1 MTADQQKINTSSHLP
16 SGLTLRALV
25 LGLILSLLVGAV
37 GPYLSLY
44 IQGANASSYFTS
56 QIALCLLFILIVGCN
71 GVLGA
76 MRRTWVLQKGELL
89 VVFILT
95 SLANATHV
103 LVQQWVPMVSS
114 PFYYARSENNWL
126 ELINPH
132 IPPWLGPRDPE
143 AIRAFFEG
151 TEKEAAGIPWQ
162 VWFEPIAGWLP
173 MVVAMHVATLCLM
186 VILRRRWVEHERLIY
201 PVMQVPLAMVQD
213 DERGSLIK
221 PFFRN
226 PVMWVGFAVSAI
238 TGAVAGLHAYFPFVP
253 AVQLH
258 ASIPLFGGVR
268 LSFATLGFFFVIQRE
283 VALGLWVFTLLNNL
297 QEYIYR
303 EIGWGVSAAPAV
315 SVWSYGLPSL
325 VHQGMGAMI
334 ALVIGGFWVGR
345 EHLWN
350 VCRKAFGRAPDVDD
364 SDEVLSYRAAVFG
377 LLGSTG
383 VMVLWLWNLGMPL
396 WGVAVFLFFALVIFV
411 ALTRVIA
418 EGGVALIYTPMVAA
432 DAAVSAVGTSAFS
445 GQRGWSA
452 SLSPASWAM
461 TCSISPCRTWP
472 TD

>member
-56 QIALCLLFILIVGCN
+56 QIALCVLFILIVCCN

-76 MRRTWVLQKGELL
+76 VRRTWVLQKGELL

-95 SLANATHV
+95 SLANSTHV
-103 LVQQWVPMVSS
+103 LVHQWVPVVSS

-132 IPPWLGPRDPE
+132 IPPWLAPRDPE

-238 TGAVAGLHAYFPFVP
+238 TGAIAGLHAYFSFIP

-258 ASIPLFGGVR
+258 ANIPLFGGVR

-297 QEYIYR
+297 QEFVYR

-383 VMVLWLWNLGMPL
+383 VMVLWLWNLGMPP
-396 WGVAVFLFFALVIFV
+396 WGGRGLLVFRAGDLRRSDPGNRRRRGRPNLHPHGRGRRGRVSRWHVGLFRAS
-411 ALTRVIA
+411 
-418 EGGVALIYTPMVAA
+418 GVGRPRFHPHL
-432 DAAVSAVGTSAFS
+432 
-445 GQRGWSA
+445 GQ
-452 SLSPASWAM
+452 
-461 TCSISPCRTWP
+461 
-472 TD
+472 